1 MKKNVGGTTTNRNNF
16 NGLWG
21 FLSPP
26 SGSKFNIHVARSM
39 SVWQTGDDA
48 TEGDGRMSYQDR
60 VAKWIAEC
68 LPKEAGADRI
78 ERAHRLLEEAIEL
91 AQACGT
97 SKEDAMRLI
106 DYVFDRPAGD
116 QEQEVG
122 GVMVTL
128 AALCSAI
135 NISMASAADKELERN
150 WSRISSIR
158 HKNAT
163 KPANSPLPQ

>member
-1 MKKNVGGTTTNRNNF
+1 
-16 NGLWG
+16 
-21 FLSPP
+21 
-26 SGSKFNIHVARSM
+26 
-39 SVWQTGDDA
+39 
-48 TEGDGRMSYQDR
+48 MSYQDR
-60 VAKWIAEC
+60 VAEWIAEC
-68 LPKEAGADRI
+68 FPPEAGADRI

-97 SKEDAMRLI
+97 SKEDAIQLVS
-106 DYVFDRPAGD
+106 YVFDRPIGD

-135 NISMASAADKELERN
+135 NISMDNAANKELEHN

-158 HKNAT
+158 HKQAT
-163 KPANSPLPQ
+163 KPLDSPLPQ

>member
-1 MKKNVGGTTTNRNNF
+1 
-16 NGLWG
+16 
-21 FLSPP
+21 
-26 SGSKFNIHVARSM
+26 
-39 SVWQTGDDA
+39 
-48 TEGDGRMSYQDR
+48 MSYQDR
-60 VAKWIAEC
+60 VAEWIAEC
-68 LPKEAGADRI
+68 LPPEAGSDSA

-97 SKEDAMRLI
+97 SKEDAMQLI
-106 DYVFDRPAGD
+106 NYVFDRPVGE

-135 NISMASAADKELERN
+135 GVPMDSAAEKELERN
-150 WSRISSIR
+150 WNRISAIR
-158 HKNAT
+158 HKQAT